1 MPDEKEFHK
10 CLVYQS
16 RCENVSFTAIKQ
28 LNGSTFESKHSN
40 EVLVTWDRPAL
51 LAPSEL
57 NILKTEKNDTTEDS
71 QGSVL
76 IRLLTAI
83 LEKILSILK

>member
-57 NILKTEKNDTTEDS
+57 NILKTEKNDTTRKS
-71 QGSVL
+71 L
-76 IRLLTAI
+76 LYRLD
-83 LEKILSILK
+83 ILKSRLSELDKKVA